1 MSIKSTSSYY
11 KMKTLLPTL
20 ILCLLV
26 LITNEAKS
34 QFYAGASIGNSFINK
49 NLTDLNGDDFK
60 IDENSFGYKI
70 FGGFGSKFIGGEGG
84 YRDLGKVENEV
95 NSISV
100 QSKITGWDIAAR
112 GRLALGPVIAF
123 AKAGAFFA
131 KAKNEVGARSYE
143 ENSTNF
149 LWGLGAGLKLGLIG
163 LRIEY
168 ELLDIGSDSNLA
180 QLTFGGTIHFG
191 GK

>member
-1 MSIKSTSSYY
+1 
-11 KMKTLLPTL
+11 MKYLPTAL
-20 ILCLLV
+20 AIMLLCV
-26 LITNEAKS
+26 SIESYS

-49 NLTDLNGDDFK
+49 DLTDLNGDDFK

-70 FGGFGSKFIGGEGG
+70 FAGFGSKFIGGEGG
-84 YRDLGKVENEV
+84 YRDLGKVESEV
-95 NSISV
+95 NSTNLK
-100 QSKITGWDIAAR
+100 SKITGWDIAAR
-112 GRLALGPVIAF
+112 GKLSLGPVIAF

-131 KAKNEVGARSYE
+131 KAENDIGQLNFT

-163 LRIEY
+163 LRLEY
-168 ELLDIGSDSNLA
+168 ESLDIGSGSNLA